1 MSRALLSLLILIL
14 FLFAAIPA
22 LAIDRTF
29 AGSAQIDYH
38 FVTTRKHADVERYAF
53 EGFTLEAAGKIA
65 VDISDKLSANAKI
78 CFGCHGFE
86 LPMGYLDWRLA
97 DELNIRVGRFSPS
110 FGHFNLRHD
119 PANHRLSDKPLPYDM
134 GRMLRFRTW
143 GQGVLPS
150 PFPDNG
156 VEINGTRWF
165 GEKAQLDYAAYAV
178 AGFKGSARSVDLDFK
193 ESRQAF
199 YVDNNARPTVGGRL
213 ALTYKL
219 GAAADATLGGS
230 VMHGT
235 FDPTNDR
242 TYTILGADLVFRIQR
257 TNLRF
262 EYLVR
267 RQEMDVSNPVIFKY
281 ELVDD
286 YFVKHGAYA
295 ELEQPITRAMDL
307 IVRVDGMHRS
317 GNVLASETMLERRST
332 VVRYTLGTTHVL
344 EKSLRLKLSSELWQ
358 WTDADAVTSRKL
370 DLGFH
375 VAAVGTF

>member
-1 MSRALLSLLILIL
+1 VTRLLVIVLVVLAAL
-14 FLFAAIPA
+14 PA

-29 AGSAQIDYH
+29 AGSAQLDYH
-38 FVTTRKHADVERYAF
+38 FVATRKNADVERYAF
-53 EGFTLEAAGKIA
+53 EGFTLEASAKVA
-65 VDISDKLSANAKI
+65 VDISDKLSANAKL

-86 LPMGYLDWRLA
+86 LAMGYLDWRIA

-110 FGHFNLRHD
+110 FGHFNIRHD

-156 VEINGTRWF
+156 LEINGTHWF
-165 GEKAQLDYAAYAV
+165 GEKAQLDYAVYAV
-178 AGFKGSARSVDLDFK
+178 AGFKGNARSVDLDFK
-193 ESRQAF
+193 ESRQAY

-219 GAAADATLGGS
+219 GASTDATLGAS
-230 VMHGT
+230 AMHGT

-267 RQEMDVSNPVIFKY
+267 RQEMDVSNPALFKY
-281 ELVDD
+281 GLVDD

-295 ELEQPITRAMDL
+295 EVEQPLTRAMDL
-307 IVRVDGMHRS
+307 IFRVDGMHRN
-317 GNVLASETMLERRST
+317 GNVVATEPMLLRRST

-344 EKSLRLKLSSELWQ
+344 EKSLRLKLSTELWQ
-358 WTDADAVTSRKL
+358 WTDADAITSRKL
-370 DLGFH
+370 DLSFH